1 MGAKPNSSKVQNHNA
16 SGGQWPADARNGGML
31 ERLAFAGLWVRVV
44 LIVIAFVSALLL
56 ALAELTS
63 IGLPGCRVGGGCAAA
78 AASIWGRVP
87 LIGWPTAFIGVAWF
101 LALSVWTL
109 LAGPRPN
116 VGPVSRVLLA
126 SGALGS
132 LFMLAVSFAGGYLC
146 PYCIA
151 ANLAHLAFVVLSFLV
166 AAPPLVAAPGRTPK
180 QRWSVPAGAA
190 AAALA
195 TIALATVYA
204 QTSRN
209 QQQRDAAALR
219 ESTAKVVEASTRPAS
234 TAESTPVP
242 QTPTPVTPGPAPS
255 AAPVAESTAVGFTG
269 RWRLGPE
276 IAQVRIVVLTDYQCP
291 DCKALEAELTELFK
305 DNPAVSLS
313 IKHFPLCTDCNPKIG
328 QTLHPNACWAARFA
342 EAAGL
347 LGGQAKFW
355 EAHALMF
362 DRGGAFTD
370 AEFPALVTRLG
381 LEPRLFSRTMQS
393 QATLDLVKA
402 DIADGFS
409 LGLSQTPMMFINGV
423 ELRGAHRP
431 GAVSQA
437 VQSVIASGVPARSAA
452 ADTPPNAFA
461 KAAADWENSPVRDI
475 PPEFGR
481 PAAGAVSEDARI
493 RVVLFGDVQDPFTC
507 AAHTELAKLV
517 AADPRVRYEYRHFP
531 LDRSC
536 NPSLPEAA
544 NRYPMGCLAARAI
557 EAAAAIKGQECQ
569 QRMLQWLVD
578 NRDRL
583 SEQALRDGAPAMLLD
598 ETELFT
604 MMQDIRVTNGIA
616 ADLALASRIGLAA
629 VPSVWVNGKLVSKL
643 TVDGK
648 SVLSAVVQAELNRQ
662 GE

>member
-1 MGAKPNSSKVQNHNA
+1 MGANINNPKVQNHNA
-16 SGGQWPADARNGGML
+16 SGGPLPPDARNGGLL
-31 ERLAFAGLWVRVV
+31 ERLAFAGLWVRSV
-44 LIVIAFVSALLL
+44 LILAALVSVSLLG
-56 ALAELTS
+56 LAELTS
-63 IGLPGCRVGGGCAAA
+63 IGLPGCRIGSSCAAA

-87 LIGWPTAFIGVAWF
+87 FIGWPTAFIGVAWF

-109 LAGPRPN
+109 LAGPRP
-116 VGPVSRVLLA
+116 VISRVARVFLA
-126 SGALGS
+126 TGALGS
-132 LFMLAVSFAGGYLC
+132 LLMLTVSFVGGYLC

-151 ANLAHLAFVVLSFLV
+151 ANVAHLAFVVLSFLV
-166 AAPPLVAAPGRTPK
+166 AAPSPVPTAGRTRK
-180 QRWSVPAGAA
+180 QRWSVPSGAA
-190 AAALA
+190 AAVLA
-195 TIALATVYA
+195 TIGLAAVHA
-204 QTSRN
+204 QTSRT
-209 QQQRDAAALR
+209 QRERDAAALR
-219 ESTAKVVEASTRPAS
+219 ESTAKVVEASTRPAN

-242 QTPTPVTPGPAPS
+242 QTPTPVPPGPA
-255 AAPVAESTAVGFTG
+255 AAASPVAESTGGGFTG

-291 DCKALEAELTELFK
+291 DCKALEAELSQLVK
-305 DNPAVSLS
+305 ANPAVSLS

-342 EAAGL
+342 EAAGM

-362 DRGGAFTD
+362 ERGGAFTD
-370 AEFPALVTRLG
+370 AEFPGLVTKLG

-409 LGLSQTPMMFINGV
+409 LGLSQTPMMFMNGV

-437 VQSVIASGVPARSAA
+437 VQSLIASGVPARSAA
-452 ADTPPNAFA
+452 ADTPPDAFA
-461 KAAADWENSPVRDI
+461 KALADWENSPVRDI

-481 PAAGAVSEDARI
+481 PAAGAVSEDARV

-517 AADPRVRYEYRHFP
+517 TSDPRVRYEYRHFP

-536 NPSLPEAA
+536 NPALPEAA

-583 SEQALRDGAPAMLLD
+583 SEQALRDGAPAMFLD
-598 ETELFT
+598 ETELFA
-604 MMQDIRVTNGIA
+604 MMQDVRVTNGIA

-629 VPSVWVNGKLVSKL
+629 VPSVWVNDKLVSKL

-662 GE
+662 GK